1 MFDNVGK
8 TNDVEA
14 AKRRA
19 ASLLITMVIG
29 GAVTSTVFL
38 YGLLT
43 VAKAV
48 QQVVQED
55 EMVEIS
61 IEDPAME
68 DAPPPPPPPPAG
80 PSTPEDEEDE
90 KVPEEMSEV
99 VKELDKEIKEEV
111 KADVASGG
119 DPAGVE
125 GGVEGGVKGGVVGGE
140 MGGTGTTLGG
150 YKTMH
155 HSDVEWKNRVIP
167 DYPEAAREMNLGD
180 QECRVRM
187 FVDEKGMPN
196 NIDFVA
202 CPKVFQDAAK
212 EAFFKS
218 RWYPAKVENLKTKSQ
233 FVLIYSFKAPR

>member
-19 ASLLITMVIG
+19 ASLLITMVVG
-29 GAVTSTVFL
+29 GMVGSTIFL

-48 QQVVQED
+48 QKVVQDE
-55 EMVEIS
+55 EMVEVV
-61 IEDPAME
+61 IEDPVIE

-80 PSTPEDEEDE
+80 PVTPEEEEDQT
-90 KVPEEMSEV
+90 PDEMSEV
-99 VKELDKEIKEEV
+99 VKELDTVIKDEV

-119 DPAGVE
+119 DPAGVVGGVL
-125 GGVEGGVKGGVVGGE
+125 GGVEGGVVGGVL
-140 MGGTGTTLGG
+140 GGTGSTLGG

-155 HSDVEWKNRVIP
+155 HSDVEWKNKAVP

-180 QECRVRM
+180 VDCRVRM

-218 RWYPAKVENLKTKSQ
+218 RWYPAKVDNLKTKAQ
-233 FVLIYSFKAPR
+233 FVLIYQFKTPR